1 MSLGHHLLFLWSVEY
16 KSLMTWEPT
25 IIQLIRAI
33 SQLFSH
39 GGKSRNKWEQT
50 IKRMDLCLLSKLI
63 PHDSVTIGIGGRS
76 INLFW
81 PMGEKLIVLTG
92 QLVPPYHPAF
102 SDLTRNLKARLE
114 WSTLGQFSDEWS
126 HYQLSSGL
134 ISFNK
139 LLDGSNLKTVC
150 VCVCE
155 LLTRPLGFS
164 LGFQKSNTRPLGF
177 MGAELVIHFHRY
189 LPSKVKF

>member
-1 MSLGHHLLFLWSVEY
+1 MEV
-16 KSLMTWEPT
+16 
-25 IIQLIRAI
+25 
-33 SQLFSH
+33 
-39 GGKSRNKWEQT
+39 KSRNKWEQR
-50 IKRMDLCLLSKLI
+50 IKRMDLCFLSKKLI
-63 PHDSVTIGIGGRS
+63 RSRQRNTIGIGGRS

-126 HYQLSSGL
+126 HYQLPSGL

-139 LLDGSNLKTVC
+139 LLDGSNLKTLCVC
-150 VCVCE
+150 VCVCVCVNFWLDHWASALGSRNPTLGRWASWE
-155 LLTRPLGFS
+155 LS
-164 LGFQKSNTRPLGF
+164 
-177 MGAELVIHFHRY
+177 
-189 LPSKVKF
+189 